1 MITDVIGSIIG
12 GVFSGGATGLI
23 GIALSM
29 IGEAKKRQTDLELAK
44 LQHAQTLELRRLD
57 IEQQARMAEMSAAS
71 AERLAEINAEA
82 RASESASAD
91 YQASLKADKATYV
104 SEGALRISKADG
116 GFTRFVKGSVLGGL
130 GLVDVLRGLIRPAA
144 TIYSMILLTLLF
156 IWVRDI
162 YARSAVVMTQ
172 EQAHKLTMDV
182 VDTITYLATTVCVW
196 WFGVRGQ
203 QKK

>member
-1 MITDVIGSIIG
+1 MILDLVGSIIG

-29 IGEAKKRQTDLELAK
+29 LGETKKKQLDLEMAK
-44 LQHAQTLELRRLD
+44 LQHAQTLALAELDAKRQMDL
-57 IEQQARMAEMSAAS
+57 ANLSAAS
-71 AERLAEINAEA
+71 AERLDEINAEA

-91 YQASLKADKATYV
+91 YQASLKADKASYV
-104 SEGALRISKADG
+104 SDGALRIHRGDG
-116 GFTRFVKGSVLGGL
+116 AFVRVIKGLALGGL
-130 GLVDVLRGLIRPAA
+130 AFVDILRGLIRPAA
-144 TIYSMILLTLLF
+144 TIYSMALLTMLF
-156 IWVRDI
+156 IWVRDL
-162 YARSAVVMTQ
+162 YTRSSAVMSQDQT
-172 EQAHKLTMDV
+172 HKLTMDV

>member
-1 MITDVIGSIIG
+1 MILDVIGSVLG

-29 IGEAKKRQTDLELAK
+29 LGEHKKRQTDLELAK
-44 LQHAQTLELRRLD
+44 LQHMQTLELRKLD
-57 IEQQARMAEMSAAS
+57 IEQQTKLAEMTAAS

-82 RASESASAD
+82 RAGESASAD
-91 YQASLKADKATYV
+91 YQASLKADQATYV
-104 SEGALRISKADG
+104 NTGALRIHRSDG
-116 GFTRFVKGSVLGGL
+116 IFTRGVKSLALGGL
-130 GLVDVLRGLIRPAA
+130 ALVDILRGLIRPAA
-144 TIYSMILLTLLF
+144 TIYSMLLLTLLF
-156 IWVRDI
+156 MWVRDL
-162 YARSAVVMTQ
+162 YGRSAVAMTQ